1 MNLTHIFSL
10 ISINTFFINLIG
22 WILPFLL
29 GLFSSF
35 IIDSIRNR
43 IKRKRNKTFIK
54 MYLKETILSE
64 LPELQKAY
72 ENVKSRINNYSDE
85 NLKISVFESF
95 NTNVLNG
102 ITPVEYYEI
111 FNEKYTIL
119 NEIITTIEFLS
130 NNLPIKINSK
140 YYDYINS
147 HLREKEKIG
156 DLEHEKTCPV
166 CISHRNIINGVIDLR
181 IGELNK
187 LKSKILKITN

>member
-1 MNLTHIFSL
+1 
-10 ISINTFFINLIG
+10 
-22 WILPFLL
+22 
-29 GLFSSF
+29 
-35 IIDSIRNR
+35 
-43 IKRKRNKTFIK
+43 
-54 MYLKETILSE
+54 MYLKESILSE

-85 NLKISVFESF
+85 SLKISVFESF

-111 FNEKYTIL
+111 FNKKYTIL

-166 CISHRNIINGVIDLR
+166 CISHRKIINGVIDLR